1 MRSGDV
7 KEQAELKLVK
17 LKQQTN
23 KQIRKKK
30 PTNMIKE
37 RTKVITFLDK
47 FDKIIWSR

>member
-7 KEQAELKLVK
+7 KEQAELKLVRK
-17 LKQQTN
+17 KQQTN
-23 KQIRKKK
+23 KSKN

-37 RTKVITFLDK
+37 RTKVIAFLDK